1 MRAHTGTHRDL
12 AIERKPGTVSSIDVG
27 LLRVRR
33 RGPLLLA
40 AIWLLVGCGGAG
52 LSIPRPMDALL
63 PAPAPS
69 TLEPSL
75 LSFLVDLPL
84 SRLVEAA
91 EGAFPSEVAR
101 EQAWVRAPRGLGP
114 AGLEFQ
120 YRLWRDAL
128 HFEMVGDRLVTR
140 LDLRYRVRARLAGGP
155 VPLEGR
161 CGYYSDAPP
170 RLRITASSAL
180 GWTTGWG
187 IRATTAFGPPEFLDP
202 CRALP
207 GAADVTPLLQGFL
220 APGLE
225 TLARALD
232 SRVAELLNLKERA
245 ALVWQSLD
253 APRQMAPGAWLALRP
268 RAAHAGPIAGGG
280 PEVLRTV
287 LELTA
292 EPVATVGAG
301 PEAESRPLPELQIV
315 KAPAKKFHVALP
327 LHVPYATLNQW
338 LAQTAV
344 GTTVDVGMSRP
355 LSVEG
360 IQAYGSGAQVILAVR
375 VAGPV
380 RGIVYL
386 AGTPTVERDSQTL
399 RLADLQFT
407 LDSDNALIGATGRL
421 LHRQLLAVL
430 EPRARLPLGDRVEAL
445 RTRLGA
451 ALNRQLVEGVDM
463 RGTLDELAIRGVYPV
478 QEGLEFHVVFGGTL
492 GLVGR

>member
-1 MRAHTGTHRDL
+1 MN
-12 AIERKPGTVSSIDVG
+12 VG
-27 LLRVRR
+27 LLPARR
-33 RGPLLLA
+33 SVPLLLA
-40 AIWLLVGCGGAG
+40 AICLLAGCGGAA
-52 LSIPRPMDALL
+52 LSIPRPTDALV

-69 TLEPSL
+69 TVEPSL

-91 EGAFPSEVAR
+91 EGAFPPEVAR
-101 EQAWVRAPRGLGP
+101 EQTWVRASRGVEP
-114 AGLEFQ
+114 VGLEFQ

-161 CGYYSDAPP
+161 CGHDGEAPR
-170 RLRITASSAL
+170 RLRVTASSAL
-180 GWTTGWG
+180 GWTTDWG
-187 IRATTAFGPPEFLDP
+187 IRSTTAFGPPEFVDP

-207 GAADVTPLLQGFL
+207 EAADVTPLLQGFL

-232 SRVAELLNLKERA
+232 DRVAELLNLKERA

-253 APRQMAPGAWLALRP
+253 APREMAPGAWLALRP

-280 PEVLRTV
+280 PGVLRTV

-292 EPVATVGAG
+292 EPVATIDAR
-301 PEAESRPLPELQIV
+301 PDAESRPLPELQLV
-315 KAPAKKFHVALP
+315 TAPAKKFHVALP
-327 LHVPYATLNQW
+327 LQVPYATLNQW
-338 LAQTAV
+338 LARTAV
-344 GTTVDVGMSRP
+344 GTTVDVGTSRP

-360 IQAYGSGAQVILAVR
+360 IQAYGSGAQVILAAS

-399 RLADLQFT
+399 RLADLRFT

-430 EPRARLPLGDRVEAL
+430 EPRARLPLDDRVEAL

-463 RGTLDELAIRGVYPV
+463 RGTLDELAIRSVYPV
-478 QEGLEFHVVFGGTL
+478 QEGVEFHVVFGGTL
-492 GLVGR
+492 GLVGRQ